1 MRYDVDRGPRFND
14 PEPSLAYLCAR
25 AAAMVLGY
33 GALVVLFYAGLYAI
47 GLGLYRWFSG
57 EWL

>member
-1 MRYDVDRGPRFND
+1 
-14 PEPSLAYLCAR
+14 
-25 AAAMVLGY
+25 MVLGY